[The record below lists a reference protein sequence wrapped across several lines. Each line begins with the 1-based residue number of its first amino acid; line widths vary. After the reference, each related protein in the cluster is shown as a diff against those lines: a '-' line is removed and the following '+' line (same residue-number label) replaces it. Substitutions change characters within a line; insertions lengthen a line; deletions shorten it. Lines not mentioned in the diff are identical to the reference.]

1 MAVYPE
7 KVETRIGQ
15 RTAPTTTIS
24 SDREDDDGDDQEDHN
39 DSGISSFK
47 TDFPQQSHYQQKKD
61 SARSLDFGLRRT
73 VPTPAPTLPPSPPP
87 PPPVSASEH
96 NRDYNRLVRE
106 KAKEL
111 EKQIELF
118 EKENAKLQS
127 LCKYEKAEVKQE
139 KHIVERKRLDF
150 MHQLQTMSKQSFAP
164 PPPQQQLHDD
174 TSSLSKTITSLV
186 ELQQTKQRPKNTEPT
201 ASKAQSLPK
210 TMVVRDSEPP
220 VKRIII
226 SNGRRTPTAI
236 IGVNGTE
243 SNVDISR
250 KLSSFPTTKRPSSM
264 NDLVSTMESV
274 PIPTIIEP
282 PIVISEAADF
292 GNGESNDD
300 SNRFDRKHNE
310 HKIP

>member
-1 MAVYPE
+1 MEIIRYNME
-7 KVETRIGQ
+7 
-15 RTAPTTTIS
+15 
-24 SDREDDDGDDQEDHN
+24 
-39 DSGISSFK
+39 
-47 TDFPQQSHYQQKKD
+47 
-61 SARSLDFGLRRT
+61 L
-73 VPTPAPTLPPSPPP
+73 PTPAPTLPPSPPP
-87 PPPVSASEH
+87 PPPPPVSASEH
-96 NRDYNRLVRE
+96 NQDYNRLVRE

-127 LCKYEKAEVKQE
+127 LCINRLKGHIETLEYEKAEVKRE

-174 TSSLSKTITSLV
+174 ISSLSKTITSLV

-201 ASKAQSLPK
+201 TSKAQSLPK